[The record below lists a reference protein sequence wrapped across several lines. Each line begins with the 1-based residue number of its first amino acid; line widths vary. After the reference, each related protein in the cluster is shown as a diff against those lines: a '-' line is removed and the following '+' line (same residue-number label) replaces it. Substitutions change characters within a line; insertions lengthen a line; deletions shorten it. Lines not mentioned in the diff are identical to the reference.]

1 MTPAATIAAM
11 PAEGHGVGPA
21 APGAELAPRYEAIA
35 LLRRGGDLD
44 VYDAWS
50 HERSTRVVVKALR
63 PDRLDR
69 QRARRRL
76 LAEGRLLERL
86 THPHI
91 VRAYDTFTEPVPAV
105 VLETL
110 SGQTLSRLI
119 EDGPLEPESIG
130 HLGLQLASAVR
141 YLHRNGI
148 LHLDLKPS
156 NVIAEAGRAK
166 LIDLSVARP
175 PGPAPDGVGTWCYL
189 SPEQA
194 RGGELGPAA
203 DMWGI
208 GAVLYECVAGEAP
221 FDDPEVDLG
230 MAGSTGATGSS
241 SPHPDRYPQLERR
254 ATPLQAGTGGI
265 PEELA
270 ELIAR
275 CLESEPAAR
284 PTVEELSAR
293 LEPIAGIPPAEQRWS
308 SAPGGTPTHNLR
320 LKRPLL

>member
-1 MTPAATIAAM
+1 MSPAATITAM
-11 PAEGHGVGPA
+11 PAEKHGVGPV
-21 APGAELAPRYEAIA
+21 APGAELAPGYEAIA
-35 LLRRGGDLD
+35 LLRRGADLD

-50 HERSTRVVVKALR
+50 HERSARVVVKALR

-69 QRARRRL
+69 PRARRRL

-91 VRAYDTFTEPVPAV
+91 VRAYDTLTEPVPAV

-110 SGQTLSRLI
+110 SGLTLSRLI
-119 EDGPLEPESIG
+119 EDGPLEPESLG

-141 YLHRNGI
+141 YLHRNRV

-156 NVIAEAGRAK
+156 NVIAEAGLAK

-203 DMWGI
+203 DVWGI
-208 GAVLYECVAGEAP
+208 GAVLYECVAGKAP
-221 FDDPEVDLG
+221 FDDPDVDLDL
-230 MAGSTGATGSS
+230 ASETGASGSS

-254 ATPLQAGTGGI
+254 ATPLHAGPAGI

-275 CLESEPAAR
+275 CLEPEPATR
-284 PTVEELSAR
+284 PTVEELYAL
-293 LEPIAGIPPAEQRWS
+293 LEPIAGIPSAERRW
-308 SAPGGTPTHNLR
+308 ARGLEQ
-320 LKRPLL
+320 PLP